1 MTYAARN
8 PLNDARRPGC
18 NRAKRHIPKM
28 VRTPLSL
35 DGFIAESNQRLRHH
49 PKYRPGMA
57 VTKDPRTET
66 LAGAS
71 GYTFTWP
78 REENTIQAWF
88 DARTAVFD
96 IEMEMRERYSLD
108 C

>member
-1 MTYAARN
+1 M
-8 PLNDARRPGC
+8 L
-18 NRAKRHIPKM
+18 
-28 VRTPLSL
+28 RTLLSL

-57 VTKDPRTET
+57 VTKDPQTAA

-71 GYTFTWP
+71 AYTFIWP
-78 REENTIQAWF
+78 KAGDTVQAWF
-88 DARTAVFD
+88 DTRSAMFD
-96 IEMEMRERYSLD
+96 VDMEMRERYSLD